1 MSSILR
7 IHGPY
12 TVILLLILF
21 FLITYFFTMPAAVSN
36 VNKTLLNWGALVA
49 AFAILVGT
57 IDIFK
62 MHADWTRK
70 KTPGQWP
77 FSLILLSIL
86 AITLVLGTYGVLSG
100 TGVGYAPFA
109 WLYNAIYVPANAT
122 VYAILV
128 FYMASAAFR
137 AFRIRNAQ
145 AFLLVLVGFIVM
157 FANITVG
164 YVIWPGFVPLGD
176 WINKYLVA
184 AAYRPIVIG
193 AGLGVIITGLRA
205 LLGRELYRR
214 Q

>member
-1 MSSILR
+1 MSSVLR
-7 IHGPY
+7 RHGPY
-12 TVILLLILF
+12 TVILLLVLF
-21 FLITYFFTMPAAVSN
+21 FVITYFFTMPAAVSN
-36 VNKTLLNWGALVA
+36 VNKTLLNWGSLVA
-49 AFAILVGT
+49 GFAILVGT

-62 MHADWTRK
+62 LHVNWTRK
-70 KTPGQWP
+70 KTQGQWP
-77 FSLILLSIL
+77 FSVILLAIL
-86 AITLVLGTYGVLSG
+86 AITLVTGTYGVLAG
-100 TGVGYAPFA
+100 TGVSYQPFA

-145 AFLLVLVGFIVM
+145 SFLLVIIGLIVM
-157 FANITVG
+157 FADTTIG

-176 WINKYLVA
+176 WINTYLVS

-205 LLGRELYRR
+205 LLGKELYKR
-214 Q
+214 

>member
-7 IHGPY
+7 RHGPY

-21 FLITYFFTMPAAVSN
+21 FLITYFFVMPPAVGT
-36 VNKTLLNWGALVA
+36 VNKTLLNWGVLVA

-62 MHADWTRK
+62 IHIDWTRK

-77 FSLILLSIL
+77 FSVILLAIL
-86 AITLVLGTYGVLSG
+86 AVTLVLGSYGVL
-100 TGVGYAPFA
+100 TGAGANYSPFA
-109 WLYNAIYVPANAT
+109 WLYNAFYVPSSAT

-157 FANITVG
+157 FADITIG
-164 YVIWPGFVPLGD
+164 YVIWPGFTPLGD
-176 WINKYLVA
+176 WVNRYLVA

-205 LLGRELYRR
+205 LLGREIYRR
-214 Q
+214 